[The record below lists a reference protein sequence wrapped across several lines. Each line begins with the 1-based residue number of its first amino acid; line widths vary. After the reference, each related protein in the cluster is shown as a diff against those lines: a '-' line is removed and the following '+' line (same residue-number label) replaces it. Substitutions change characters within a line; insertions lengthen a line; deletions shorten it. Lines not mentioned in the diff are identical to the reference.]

1 VSEEEVKPKKP
12 LAAVGPRKSD
22 VGAGQTVFVRNLP
35 FDADQ
40 SSLEECFS
48 VYGTLRMALLV
59 KDKETGESLC
69 TMFKLLN
76 TAFVTCVHSRRALNL

>member
-1 VSEEEVKPKKP
+1 LHCTADEDDAASEVASDVSEEVKPKKP
-12 LAAVGPRKSD
+12 LQAVGPRKSD

-59 KDKETGESLC
+59 KDKETGESLALC
-69 TMFKLLN
+69 S
-76 TAFVTCVHSRRALNL
+76 TA